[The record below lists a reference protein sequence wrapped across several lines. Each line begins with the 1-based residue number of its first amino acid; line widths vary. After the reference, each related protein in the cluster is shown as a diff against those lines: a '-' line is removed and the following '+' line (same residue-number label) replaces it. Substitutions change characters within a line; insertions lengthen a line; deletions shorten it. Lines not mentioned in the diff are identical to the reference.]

1 MPSSGAEALT
11 FSEPREYSRFFDGY
25 DDEDPYVNGAAAAN
39 DPLLGGVNRRGGGGS
54 GGDSGGSGGGG
65 GGGGVDDEPD
75 TAISWRRAWR
85 ALFKKG
91 NDVES
96 ARVNHNFTPEERA
109 KLANVE
115 SIDYLAPNS
124 ATYRKW
130 LARQPYRRSWDRWV
144 MMGAIGVATG
154 LVAHLLD
161 TMIGLLARFKY
172 GITRWLL
179 QYTNVAVA
187 LLFNVT
193 VSVVLVA
200 ASSVAVIGW
209 AAEAQGSGVPE
220 VMAYLNG
227 CMLPKLFNVATLVVK
242 FLSCGLVVASG
253 LPVGPEGPLLHI
265 GAAIGAA
272 LSQGHS
278 TTLGFNTGMFKRFR
292 NPKDK
297 RDFVTAGVSVGVAA
311 AFNAP
316 IGGLLFAF
324 EEVASFW
331 QQRLGWQV
339 FYACMCATLTLNLSR
354 SAGKALQGKGS
365 FGWFDK
371 EVAFEQIGMSFS
383 SHVLA
388 VVPAAVIGLLAGLVA
403 IAFTIANIKLARLR
417 SMLTGHLKWKR
428 AIEPCILAAVYITGC
443 MLLPLFFDC
452 TSTECVIDE
461 RGDMQCNTGLRGP
474 GEGIPTQA
482 PSLPLYTCHM
492 LSPSPPPPP
501 LSPAGPFNVP
511 TAIPYGGSPPDADSA
526 TGPQPRL
533 RFLGDSPNSLT
544 PGNTST
550 TVSYNQL
557 ATLLFSTGEE
567 GIKHLLARGTHR
579 RFGYGALI
587 TMGVYYFVFAVL
599 VSGSAVSSGLFVPM
613 LMIGAVLGRTCGL
626 ATVDVAQA
634 LGKRWSVDNFGPW
647 TWIDPGAFA
656 LVGAGAFMGG
666 VTRMT
671 VALAVIMIEVSSDV
685 HMLLPVLVAIMVAK
699 WVADAATHSL
709 YHGLLEVKC
718 VPFLSSEP
726 VSALSLDL
734 LPVSYVMR
742 SPVVCLRQRMTVQEL
757 SEVLRRCQHNGFPV
771 LRDGPPTP
779 SPASQLPV
787 SSMSGIVGS
796 TGRLHNST
804 VPGGPLCGRGTCCGL
819 VSRAHLL
826 VLVQKALLLGRTENL
841 DVDWTELNKKMMDPV
856 SAAKSLDAAQQ
867 MAVINRE
874 LSAASAELN
883 TPELTGARS
892 LMSLLRAA
900 GLRGSSSGGGSTVI
914 AAASTAAHRLTAA
927 NGGSEP
933 MAISTPAAA
942 PGASELRFVD
952 ATLDYGTFG
961 VMMPYFNDAN
971 TDTESP
977 PLPPPVPVPRG
988 PSLQVPAVAAAARSG
1003 CGGTLAFAPAAASV
1017 SDHVTP
1023 GGSSSLVVRAR
1034 NGEARPGLTF
1044 GDDPAA
1050 AAAAGGGAVGTSP
1063 HVPFEAAAIDLT
1075 PYINTSV
1082 FMVPDT
1088 FSVERTYVLFR
1099 TMGLRHLIVVDEQH
1113 MVKGIVTRK
1122 DLLGYRLDD
1131 ALGRALNGPSGGGS
1145 SQSPQGA
1152 GSGRT
1157 PTMMASGGA
1166 VPAGSR
1172 GNGSTLL
1179 SRPSATGGSSP
1190 SLHPTTAGMRNLLA
1204 NGDLARP
1211 PSQSHQNHNS
1221 HSRNIRKQG

>member
-1 MPSSGAEALT
+1 MAPSGAEALT
-11 FSEPREYSRFFDGY
+11 FSDPREYSRFFDGY

-39 DPLLGGVNRRGGGGS
+39 DPLLGGVNRRAGGGS
-54 GGDSGGSGGGG
+54 GGDSGGGGGG
-65 GGGGVDDEPD
+65 GDDEAG

-91 NDVES
+91 NDFES
-96 ARVNHNFTPEERA
+96 ARVNHNFTPEERV

-161 TMIGLLARFKY
+161 TMIGLLAGFKY

-179 QYTNVAVA
+179 QYTNVAIA
-187 LLFNVT
+187 WLFNVT

-209 AAEAQGSGVPE
+209 APEAQGSGVPE

-227 CMLPKLFNVATLVVK
+227 CMLPKLFNVATLLVK

-388 VVPAAVIGLLAGLVA
+388 VVPAAVIGLLAGLMA
-403 IAFTIANIKLARLR
+403 IAFTIANIKLTRLR
-417 SMLTGHLKWKR
+417 SMLTGHLKWRR
-428 AIEPCILAAVYITGC
+428 AIEPCLVAAVYITGC

-461 RGDMQCNTGLRGP
+461 LGDMQCNTGLRGP
-474 GEGIPTQA
+474 GEGIPTRA

-492 LSPSPPPPP
+492 LSSSPSPP
-501 LSPAGPFNVP
+501 
-511 TAIPYGGSPPDADSA
+511 PYGGSPPNADGD
-526 TGPQPRL
+526 TGKHPRL
-533 RFLGDSPNSLT
+533 RFLGDAPNSLT

-579 RFGYGALI
+579 RFGYGALT

-599 VSGSAVSSGLFVPM
+599 VAGSAVSSGLFVPM

-626 ATVDVAQA
+626 ATVDIAQA
-634 LGKRWSVDNFGPW
+634 LGKRWSV
-647 TWIDPGAFA
+647 GA
-656 LVGAGAFMGG
+656 
-666 VTRMT
+666 
-671 VALAVIMIEVSSDV
+671 
-685 HMLLPVLVAIMVAK
+685 
-699 WVADAATHSL
+699 
-709 YHGLLEVKC
+709 
-718 VPFLSSEP
+718 
-726 VSALSLDL
+726 
-734 LPVSYVMR
+734 
-742 SPVVCLRQRMTVQEL
+742 SPCLCARACGVVCVCMYLE
-757 SEVLRRCQHNGFPV
+757 
-771 LRDGPPTP
+771 
-779 SPASQLPV
+779 
-787 SSMSGIVGS
+787 
-796 TGRLHNST
+796 
-804 VPGGPLCGRGTCCGL
+804 GRG
-819 VSRAHLL
+819 
-826 VLVQKALLLGRTENL
+826 E
-841 DVDWTELNKKMMDPV
+841 
-856 SAAKSLDAAQQ
+856 
-867 MAVINRE
+867 
-874 LSAASAELN
+874 
-883 TPELTGARS
+883 
-892 LMSLLRAA
+892 
-900 GLRGSSSGGGSTVI
+900 GGY
-914 AAASTAAHRLTAA
+914 
-927 NGGSEP
+927 
-933 MAISTPAAA
+933 ISK
-942 PGASELRFVD
+942 
-952 ATLDYGTFG
+952 
-961 VMMPYFNDAN
+961 
-971 TDTESP
+971 
-977 PLPPPVPVPRG
+977 
-988 PSLQVPAVAAAARSG
+988 
-1003 CGGTLAFAPAAASV
+1003 SV
-1017 SDHVTP
+1017 SFSRTTRTHHVN
-1023 GGSSSLVVRAR
+1023 L
-1034 NGEARPGLTF
+1034 
-1044 GDDPAA
+1044 
-1050 AAAAGGGAVGTSP
+1050 
-1063 HVPFEAAAIDLT
+1063 I
-1075 PYINTSV
+1075 
-1082 FMVPDT
+1082 
-1088 FSVERTYVLFR
+1088 RTYVFN
-1099 TMGLRHLIVVDEQH
+1099 HCCIW
-1113 MVKGIVTRK
+1113 
-1122 DLLGYRLDD
+1122 
-1131 ALGRALNGPSGGGS
+1131 N
-1145 SQSPQGA
+1145 
-1152 GSGRT
+1152 T
-1157 PTMMASGGA
+1157 P
-1166 VPAGSR
+1166 PP
-1172 GNGSTLL
+1172 LL
-1179 SRPSATGGSSP
+1179 S
-1190 SLHPTTAGMRNLLA
+1190 H
-1204 NGDLARP
+1204 
-1211 PSQSHQNHNS
+1211 H
-1221 HSRNIRKQG
+1221 